1 MSFIASIQA
10 DIGNFESNLDKAQ
23 ARLDEFAST
32 VGKSISEIGQ
42 DFIKIGGVMSL
53 GITTPFAAMSKAAF
67 DLSAD
72 FEDALGASDQIFTD
86 SADSVKDWANDLK
99 TYFGI
104 TKKEA
109 LEYSNLMGSMLINIG
124 NLTEDQAAKQG
135 SKLIELAG
143 DLTAMYGGQT
153 QDAVRALTGALKG
166 NNTMLDN
173 YGMAVNDSIVK
184 TRALELGL
192 VKQGKEMSLS
202 AKQAATLSLIYEQSA
217 AAQGQAAR
225 EAEGAS
231 GSMRALRTEITNLAT
246 EFGDILLPV
255 ITPLINSFK
264 NIVAG
269 FRELSPE
276 VKKNIVIIGGL
287 TAALGPLLLGLGTL
301 MQLAP
306 FVGSAFTLMTGPVG
320 IAIAAIAAGAVLI
333 VKNWD
338 TIRDYFSSGNGAKIW
353 DNIKSGAV
361 KIWNTLSTIFNT
373 IKNSILAIWDKIGT
387 NVISIFKN
395 SFGIVLSIVEGVI
408 GVITG
413 VIKTFA
419 AILNGDFKGAL
430 LGVKEIFTSVF
441 DTIKSTAVSSLATI
455 SQAVAGFLKLVGA
468 EGLGSSLE
476 KWGNSLLPI
485 KEDNKGLALSVD
497 DVSTAVTKKAKNLK
511 DLQPELEKTKK
522 DTRDYK
528 NELINLF
535 SDWGYYN
542 FQVEALT
549 KKFEDYNKIAKKAGA
564 STAQL
569 ATIAREQLGEKLA
582 LALNQ
587 FNLKEIKPKVVI
599 DTEVKIDTDKIGEE
613 LSIANAIVTEK
624 AAVLKSTIEGIVVDL
639 GAALSEMTASAFQ
652 ALGSALVNGD
662 SVLKSIGSALLST
675 LGGIMIELGQ
685 MAIAAGIGIE
695 SVKKALLTL
704 QGPIA
709 IAAGVAL
716 VTIGSV
722 FKSGASKL
730 GNSMGS
736 GSVGS
741 GASYSSI
748 TRSPDYSQFRGAL
761 YNNEKQVVELK
772 LKNTELT
779 GAIKLNNNRNN
790 RLG

>member
-255 ITPLINSFK
+255 ITPLISSFK

-276 VKKNIVIIGGL
+276 VKKNIVIIGSL

-338 TIRDYFSSGNGAKIW
+338 TIRDYFSSGNGAKVW

-361 KIWNTLSTIFNT
+361 KIWNTLSTIFNS
-373 IKNSILAIWDKIGT
+373 IKNIVLAIWDKIGT

-419 AILNGDFKGAL
+419 AVLNGDFKGAL

-441 DTIKSTAVSSLATI
+441 DTIKSIAVNSLAVV

-485 KEDNKGLALSVD
+485 REDNKGLALSVD
-497 DVSTAVTKKAKNLK
+497 DVSTSVTKKAKNLK
-511 DLQPELEKTKK
+511 ALQPELEKTKK

-587 FNLKEIKPKVVI
+587 FNLKEGKA
-599 DTEVKIDTDKIGEE
+599 KINFDATINLDSEAIGQQMDNAAKIV
-613 LSIANAIVTEK
+613 SEK
-624 AAVLKSTIEGIVVDL
+624 AAGLKSSFEV
-639 GAALSEMTASAFQ
+639 LSF
-652 ALGSALVNGD
+652 D
-662 SVLKSIGSALLST
+662 
-675 LGGIMIELGQ
+675 LGGILGSIGASAIESLGDALANGSNIIDAIGKGLLASLGSLAVNVGKQ
-685 MAIAAGIGIE
+685 MVAFGTAALGLQKLLTNPYTAIAAGA
-695 SVKKALLTL
+695 AL
-704 QGPIA
+704 IA
-709 IAAGVAL
+709 LGSYATAAV
-716 VTIGSV
+716 
-722 FKSGASKL
+722 SKTV
-730 GNSMGS
+730 SSATS
-736 GSVGS
+736 GSS
-741 GASYSSI
+741 SYSS
-748 TRSPDYSQFRGAL
+748 TNTPDYSQFRGSL
-761 YNNEKQVVELK
+761 YNNDKQVVELK
-772 LKNTELT
+772 LKNTVLT
-779 GAIKLNNNRNN
+779 GAIKLDNNRNN